1 MKIIITEE
9 QSNTISD
16 KLKSMINQYGL
27 VNASKSVGG
36 FRNLGKLGF
45 NDNPMEFL
53 KSFNDLNVV
62 QSEEKPNWTLF
73 IDENG
78 NDVMVHNR
86 ESNWIHV
93 SKLKIWLI
101 LGKLFGLDSFEI
113 REVIKEW
120 LDEVYNLR
128 GVTPFRFK

>member
-27 VNASKSVGG
+27 VNASKTVGG

-53 KSFNDLNVV
+53 SSFNNLNVV
-62 QSEEKPNWTLF
+62 QSEENPNWILF
-73 IDENG
+73 LDENG

-86 ESNWIHV
+86 ESNHIHV

-101 LGKLFGLDSFEI
+101 LGKLFGLEFFEI
-113 REVIKEW
+113 REVMKKW
-120 LDEVYNLR
+120 LYEVYNLV
-128 GVTPFRFK
+128 GVTPISFK

>member
-1 MKIIITEE
+1 
-9 QSNTISD
+9 
-16 KLKSMINQYGL
+16 MINQYGL

>member
-27 VNASKSVGG
+27 VNASKTVGG

-53 KSFNDLNVV
+53 NSFNDLNVV
-62 QSEEKPNWTLF
+62 QSEENPNWILF
-73 IDENG
+73 LDENG

-86 ESNWIHV
+86 ESNDIHV
-93 SKLKIWLI
+93 SKFKIWSI
-101 LGKLFGLDSFEI
+101 LVKLFGLEFFEI

-120 LDEVYNLR
+120 LDEVYNLK
-128 GVTPFRFK
+128 GVTVIPTM